1 MIPNMDFVTRAKK
14 WQDLTGQGHIKLSLV
29 IKKSKSNW
37 SEGQKIEIYPTGFP
51 KSKRPTASS
60 DQVTYLGQKD
70 TSVKAHNNECDICVN
85 TAKVPAYYGAHFVIK
100 YDWEY
105 NGYLLKD
112 LDKGSLVHYTL
123 MDCQQIPH
131 RMTLCFGNTVL
142 MIRTRIILP
151 TKGIERSAITQSVF
165 SNYNKTIAA
174 SVGQYCKSE
183 K

>member
-1 MIPNMDFVTRAKK
+1 MIASMDFVTRAKK
-14 WQDLTGQGHIKLSLV
+14 WQDLTGQGHVKLSLV

-51 KSKRPTASS
+51 KSKRQTASL

-70 TSVKAHNNECDICVN
+70 TSLKAHNSECDICVN

-131 RMTLCFGNTVL
+131 RMTVCFGNTVL

-151 TKGIERSAITQSVF
+151 TKDIERSAITHSVF